1 MLTQVNVS
9 NPHGDT
15 LSLQLLDASN
25 GFVVKEVAGL
35 DPVNATL
42 TTSVMAQRDGAQAQ
56 NARRET
62 RNVTMKL
69 GLAPD
74 YVVSTVDS
82 LRQLLYGWFMPK
94 LNIGLS
100 FYKDGV
106 LYAISSGRVESF
118 ENALFSADP
127 EVDISIIC
135 YDPDLYA
142 PAAVTTS
149 LATVSTTDTHTF
161 AYEGTTETGVIFTL
175 TVDRTLTDFTLYNT
189 APDNTLQQF
198 IVSGSFEAGDVITI
212 NSIAGQKSI
221 TLTRSGIDSS
231 ILYWVDTASDWIT
244 FQKGNNLFRAFAD
257 GAAIGYMLTYTPKY
271 GGI

>member
-1 MLTQVNVS
+1 MLTQVDIM

-15 LSLQLLDASN
+15 LSLQLLDTSN
-25 GFVVKEVAGL
+25 GFVVKEITGL

-62 RNVTMKL
+62 RNITMKL

-74 YVVSTVDS
+74 FVVSTVDS
-82 LRQLLYGWFMPK
+82 LRQSLYGWFMPK
-94 LNIGLS
+94 LNIGMS

-106 LYAISSGRVESF
+106 LYATASGQVESF

-127 EVDISIIC
+127 EIDISIIC

-175 TVDRTLTDFTLYNT
+175 TIDRTVTDFTLYNT
-189 APDNTLQQF
+189 APDNSVQAF
-198 IVSGSFEAGDVITI
+198 IISGSFVAGDVVTI
-212 NSIAGQKSI
+212 NSIAGQKSVI
-221 TLTRSGIDSS
+221 MTRSGIDSS
-231 ILYWVDTASDWIT
+231 ILYWMDTSSTWIT
-244 FQKGNNLFRAFAD
+244 LQKGNNLFRAFAD
-257 GAAIGYMLTYTPKY
+257 GAALAYTFTYTPKY